1 MQKRSALVALRGE
14 GDCAECW
21 RWAGRFGRLGQLSF
35 FLLCIQFSREQLD
48 KLQYKTY
55 FQILKENRARGLAEM
70 FPDYHPKILSDFSE
84 SRRL

>member
-1 MQKRSALVALRGE
+1 MPKRSSLVVALRGGGE
-14 GDCAECW
+14 YADCW
-21 RWAGRFGRLGQLSF
+21 WVWAVGRLGQLSF